1 MNAPRR
7 ALLSLAP
14 LALLG
19 ASPAAGPAELGPHSL
34 IVGRWLNDRLVEI
47 PPCPE
52 PAICAGEIRDVRLVD
67 VDTLSGPAV
76 PRRLTVRMST
86 LLIRPQPEDYQA
98 ILIVRP
104 DGAGQPWAG
113 RRLQSA
119 MPGRD
124 ACIRSDWFTVLGLRP
139 PRRAYKRG
147 EQTCFPVA

>member
-1 MNAPRR
+1 MSAPRR

-19 ASPAAGPAELGPHSL
+19 AAPAETGPHSL
-34 IVGRWLNDRLVEI
+34 IVGRWLDDRIVEI

-52 PAICAGEIRDVRLVD
+52 PATCAGEIRDVRLVD

-76 PRRLTVRMST
+76 PRRLTVRLAT
-86 LLIRPQPEDYQA
+86 VLIRPQREDYQA

-104 DGAGQPWAG
+104 DGAGRPWAG

-124 ACIRSDWFTVLGLRP
+124 ACIRSGWFAMLDLPP
-139 PRRAYKRG
+139 PRRAYRRG
-147 EQTCFPVA
+147 EQTCFPAA